1 MAVVVERWT
10 GQRACLLQ
18 AALRATNESFA
29 HHLGIAVRTVAA
41 WHADPALTPRAEIQQ
56 ILDTALER
64 APDAAVQRFTALL
77 FTPLLSYEPPAAPV
91 GRAQALT
98 VAVAVVRRGDSVLLV
113 CRRGGER
120 AGLRWQFPAG
130 VVKPGAD
137 PRAVAVSETLAE
149 TGVHAAVTA
158 DLGRRVHP
166 LTGVLCEYL
175 LCDYLTGQARN
186 VDTLE
191 NLDVAWAPVASLA
204 RFIPLDAVFPPVLDA
219 LESTRDA
226 AD

>member
-1 MAVVVERWT
+1 MAVVVEKWT

-18 AALRATNESFA
+18 AALRHTNESFA

-64 APDAAVQRFTALL
+64 APQAAVERFTALL
-77 FTPLLSYEPPAAPV
+77 SQREAD
-91 GRAQALT
+91 GAQALT
-98 VAVAVVRRGDSVLLV
+98 VAVAVVRRGDSVLLA

-137 PRAVAVSETLAE
+137 PAAVAVAETLAE

-166 LTGVLCEYL
+166 LTGVVCEYL
-175 LCDYLTGQARN
+175 LCDYLTGDAHN
-186 VDTLE
+186 ADTLE
-191 NLDVAWAPVASLA
+191 NLDVAWAPVATLA

-219 LESTRDA
+219 LEFTRDA
-226 AD
+226 ADD